1 MTRIGIGRLLV
12 AFLACGVAYLPSSVA
27 TAEQPAQV
35 PRGRWKQHS
44 MVRPKPPVVVAQGIA
59 TPQPAPADAVVL
71 FGGNALDQWVTDTG
85 EPVAWTVGDGF
96 FEVKPNAGAILTRE
110 SFGDVQLHLEWA
122 SPSPASGTG
131 QDRGNSGVFLMG
143 RYEIQI
149 LDTFQADT
157 YADGQTGAV
166 YGEAPPLFN
175 ASLPPG
181 AWQTFDIV
189 FRGPQFSADGAL
201 LAPAFVTVL
210 HNGVAVQNNER
221 IPGPTSW
228 LNTLSYQPHPRE
240 APIRLQD
247 HGQAVRFR
255 NIWVR
260 RLPTRSE
267 PSAEL
272 SRPPRTIAKTPAE
285 LAAFAGAFQLGD
297 DATKPP
303 VTMTVDG
310 NGLIVRF
317 PDRPVDMPIVPVSE
331 TVFEFVNTDATI
343 EFKTDASGKPENA
356 TMHIGGS
363 TRSLKRLK

>member
-27 TAEQPAQV
+27 TAEQPSQV

-96 FEVKPNAGAILTRE
+96 FEVKPSAGAILTRE

-122 SPSPASGTG
+122 SPAPASGNG

-189 FRGPQFSADGAL
+189 FRGPQFSTDGAL
-201 LAPAFVTVL
+201 LTPAFVTVL

-247 HGQAVRFR
+247 HGQPVRFR

-343 EFKTDASGKPENA
+343 EFETDASGKPGDA

-363 TRSLKRLK
+363 TRSLKRVK

>member
-1 MTRIGIGRLLV
+1 MT
-12 AFLACGVAYLPSSVA
+12 
-27 TAEQPAQV
+27 Q
-35 PRGRWKQHS
+35 
-44 MVRPKPPVVVAQGIA
+44 PKPPVVVGQGSA
-59 TPQPAPADAVVL
+59 GPVAVPADAVVL
-71 FGGNALDQWVTDTG
+71 FDGKDLSQWVSDSG
-85 EPVAWTVGDGF
+85 QPAGWTVRDGF
-96 FEVKPNAGAILTRE
+96 FEVTPEAGSIQTRE
-110 SFGDVQLHLEWA
+110 SFGDVQMHIEWA
-122 SPSPASGTG
+122 SPNPAAGSG
-131 QDRGNSGVFLMG
+131 QNRGNSGVFLMG
-143 RYEIQI
+143 RYEIQV

-157 YADGQTGAV
+157 YADGYAGAV
-166 YGEAPPLFN
+166 YGQAPPLFN
-175 ASLPPG
+175 ATLPPG

-189 FRGPQFSADGAL
+189 FRGPRFSTDDKL
-201 LAPAFVTVL
+201 LDAAHVTVI

-255 NIWVR
+255 NIWAR
-260 RLPTRSE
+260 RLPTRIE
-267 PSAEL
+267 PSAEQ
-272 SRPPRTIAKTPAE
+272 SRPPRAIAKTPAE

-343 EFKTDASGKPENA
+343 EFKTDASGKPGDA

-363 TRSLKRLK
+363 TRSLKRVK